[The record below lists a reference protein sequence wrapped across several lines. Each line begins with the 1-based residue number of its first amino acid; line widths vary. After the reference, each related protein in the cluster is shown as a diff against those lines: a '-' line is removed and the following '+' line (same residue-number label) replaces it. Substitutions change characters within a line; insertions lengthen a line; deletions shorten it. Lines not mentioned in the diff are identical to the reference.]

1 VSPAFTL
8 NDPGSTGVTSVTFT
22 ASGNLIAGDLNGSA
36 YLWQIGDVQ
45 PEATF
50 PSTNGQGIFGVSLNP
65 SGTILATATVN
76 NPSYTK
82 GGVVLWNTATRKP
95 RATLTDPGGHGSGT
109 PGAFTKDGTILA
121 VADSNG
127 EIYLWNPDTAKLTGT
142 LPNPDSQSGQSAN
155 WLAFSPRTD
164 YLAAGDGDGTTYLW
178 NIQTRKLVTTFQDP
192 DTHNGINTIA
202 FSPDGTTLATGD
214 GNGNVYLWNV
224 ATGALTATL
233 RSPSGDAIG
242 GVAFSPTDGALA
254 VTANNAKDTQ
264 NSIYIWNAAHKLV
277 ATFHDPNSEAAYR
290 LAFSPDGR
298 YLAAADANAHTY
310 LWNMTWLNP

>member
-1 VSPAFTL
+1 MTARISQAGVSRL
-8 NDPGSTGVTSVTFT
+8 LCLRHGESENVTGQRQAGALPSAPLTPKGKEQ
-22 ASGNLIAGDLNGSA
+22 ASAAAAELRAGDTRLIKAVYAS
-36 YLWQIGDVQ
+36 D
-45 PEATF
+45 
-50 PSTNGQGIFGVSLNP
+50 
-65 SGTILATATVN
+65 TATVN
-76 NPSYTK
+76 NPSYTE
-82 GGVVLWNTATRKP
+82 GSVVLWNTATRKP

-127 EIYLWNPDTAKLTGT
+127 EIYLWNPNTAKLIGVI
-142 LPNPDSQSGQSAN
+142 PNPDSQSGQSAN
-155 WLAFSPRTD
+155 WLAFSPRTG

-178 NIQTRKLVTTFQDP
+178 NIQTRKLVKTFQDP

-242 GVAFSPTDGALA
+242 GVAFSSTDGALA
-254 VTANNAKDTQ
+254 VTANNAKGTQ
-264 NSIYIWNAAHKLV
+264 NSIYIWNAAHELV

-310 LWNMTWLNP
+310 LWDMTWLNP